1 MKNQVLLLAFL
12 FCVGFAFAQDGD
24 ASSDMQ
30 DQIDAVRPG
39 KTHMMV
45 RGYVE
50 GAYEFAKDADG
61 AKEKTFAPLLFSPI
75 FMARHS
81 DNLLFFSQL
90 EVVMEGDNHTHVA
103 IEFAELTYYLG
114 ENTMLT
120 FGKFLLPYGVFMPR
134 MHPPWIDRLGG
145 AKPLGFGDYARIFPH
160 SGVGM
165 KLSGGAELGEGRFTY
180 DLYTTNGFTM
190 RTNSLGLP
198 IGQPKMKNYADQ
210 ENLGKAYGARVAFL
224 PSDASLEIGLSILNG
239 PTGGGEI
246 GSAYEDVRANLIG
259 ADLTYV
265 KFVPG
270 LGGNIDIRSQWGNMT
285 MDDAT
290 YYNGSS
296 IARFDNKSS
305 AWFAQF
311 AYRPTMSTSLNKFQ
325 LAAGFSGID
334 TPDESSWGQDLNQF
348 TLALNF
354 WASWRN
360 VIRLGYQNTHSKV
373 GNGVDDTSIYLA
385 WALGL

>member
-1 MKNQVLLLAFL
+1 MKNQLMLLAFL
-12 FCVGFAFAQDGD
+12 FVASFTFAQSGN
-24 ASSDMQ
+24 ASDVQ
-30 DQIDAVRPG
+30 DQLDAVKPG

-50 GAYEFAKDADG
+50 GAYEYVKDG
-61 AKEKTFAPLLFSPI
+61 EGNKEKTFTPLLFSPI

-90 EVVMEGDNHTHVA
+90 EVVMEGDNSTHVA
-103 IEFAELTYYLG
+103 IEFAELTYFLG

-165 KLSGGAELGEGRFTY
+165 KLSGGAELGDARMTY

-190 RTNSLGLP
+190 KTNSLGLP
-198 IGQPKMKNYADQ
+198 TGQPKMKNYADQ

-224 PSDASLEIGLSILNG
+224 PISDSSLEIGLSYLNG
-239 PTGGGEI
+239 PSGGGEI
-246 GSAYEDVRANLIG
+246 GSSYDNIRASLLG

-265 KFVPG
+265 KLIPG
-270 LGGNIDIRSQWGNMT
+270 LGGMLDIRSQWGSLT

-296 IARFDNKSS
+296 SARFDNQSS

-311 AYRPTMSTSLNKFQ
+311 AFRPTLSQSLNKFQ

-334 TPDESSWGQDLNQF
+334 TPDEASWGADLNQF

-360 VIRLGYQNTHSKV
+360 VVRLGYQNTHSKV
-373 GNGVDDTSIYLA
+373 GSGVDDTSIYLA